1 MIKLFN
7 TSDFYSCEKIKEK
20 VEYYKEKYNFDGVE
34 LIKFSENSNLEIKDY
49 IKGYHLRFFPMWIDL
64 YLDRKDI
71 LREEIDSL
79 EKYMYLC
86 GGETKD
92 EMLRFYENELELAH
106 KLEVEYV
113 VLHVCNIR
121 LSETYTYN
129 FEYTDEEIL
138 YYVSEIINRIMKSK
152 YKFKLLLENLW
163 WPGLKLTSKG
173 EIEFLLKNIEYK
185 NLGFMLDTGH
195 ILNTNLKLQNSDE
208 AILYI
213 KNTIENLGD
222 YKKYINGMHL
232 NYSLSGEYVKNVLEN
247 KNEKEPIYK
256 HIGKIDYHDP
266 FEHKE
271 IKEVIEG
278 LPIDYLIYELIGKDD
293 KEFEE
298 KIKRQEEILYTM

>member
-7 TSDFYSCEKIKEK
+7 TSDFYSCDKIKEK
-20 VEYYKEKYNFDGVE
+20 VKYYKERYDFDGVE
-34 LIKFSENSNLEIKDY
+34 LIKFSENSSLEIKDHV
-49 IKGYHLRFFPMWIDL
+49 KGYHLRFFPMWVDL
-64 YLDRKDI
+64 YLVRKDI

-195 ILNTNLKLQNSDE
+195 MLNTNLKLQNSDE

-232 NYSLSGEYVKNVLEN
+232 NYSLSGEYVKNILEN
-247 KNEKEPIYK
+247 KNENEPIYK

-298 KIKRQEEILYTM
+298 KIKRQEEILNL

>member
-163 WPGLKLTSKG
+163 WPGLKLTSKS
-173 EIEFLLKNIEYK
+173 EIKFLLKNIEYR

-195 ILNTNLKLQNSDE
+195 MLNTNLKLENSDE

-298 KIKRQEEILYTM
+298 KIKRQEEVFNL

>member
-163 WPGLKLTSKG
+163 WPGLKLTSKS
-173 EIEFLLKNIEYK
+173 EIKFLLKNIEYK

-195 ILNTNLKLQNSDE
+195 MLNTNLKLENSDE
-208 AILYI
+208 AISYI
-213 KNTIENLGD
+213 KSTIENLGD

-232 NYSLSGEYVKNVLEN
+232 NYSLSGKYIKNVLEN

-298 KIKRQEEILYTM
+298 KIKRQEDVFNL

>member
-163 WPGLKLTSKG
+163 WPGLKLTSKS
-173 EIEFLLKNIEYK
+173 EIKFLLKNIEYR

-195 ILNTNLKLQNSDE
+195 MLNTNLKLENSDE

-247 KNEKEPIYK
+247 KNEKVPIYK

-298 KIKRQEEILYTM
+298 KIKRQEEVFNL

>member
-7 TSDFYSCEKIKEK
+7 TSDFYSCDKIKEK
-20 VEYYKEKYNFDGVE
+20 VKYYKERYDFDGVE
-34 LIKFSENSNLEIKDY
+34 LIKFSENSSLEIKDHV
-49 IKGYHLRFFPMWIDL
+49 KGYHLRFFPMWVDL
-64 YLDRKDI
+64 YLDRKDV
-71 LREEIDSL
+71 LKREIDTL

-106 KLEVEYV
+106 ELEVEYV

-195 ILNTNLKLQNSDE
+195 MLNTNLKLQNSDE

-232 NYSLSGEYVKNVLEN
+232 NYSLSGEYVKNILEN
-247 KNEKEPIYK
+247 KNENEPIYK

-298 KIKRQEEILYTM
+298 KIKRQEEILNL

>member
-7 TSDFYSCEKIKEK
+7 TSDFYSCDKIKEK
-20 VEYYKEKYNFDGVE
+20 VKYYKERYDFDGVE
-34 LIKFSENSNLEIKDY
+34 LIKFSENSSLEIKDHV
-49 IKGYHLRFFPMWIDL
+49 KGYHLRFFPMWVDL
-64 YLDRKDI
+64 YLDRKDV
-71 LREEIDSL
+71 LKREIDTL

-106 KLEVEYV
+106 ELEVEYV

-195 ILNTNLKLQNSDE
+195 MLNTNLKLQNSDE

-232 NYSLSGEYVKNVLEN
+232 NYSLSGEYVKNILEN

-298 KIKRQEEILYTM
+298 KIKRQEEILNL

>member
-34 LIKFSENSNLEIKDY
+34 LIKFSENSNLEIKNY
-49 IKGYHLRFFPMWIDL
+49 VKGYHLRFFPMWIDL
-64 YLDRKDI
+64 YLDRKDV
-71 LREEIDSL
+71 LKKEIDSL

-92 EMLRFYENELELAH
+92 EILKFYENELELAH

-138 YYVSEIINRIMKSK
+138 YYVSEIVNKIMKSK

-163 WPGLKLTSKG
+163 WPGLKLTSKS

-195 ILNTNLKLQNSDE
+195 MLNTNLKLQNSDE
-208 AILYI
+208 AISYI

-232 NYSLSGEYVKNVLEN
+232 NYSLSGKYIKNVLEN

-266 FEHKE
+266 FEHRE
-271 IKEVIEG
+271 IKEVIED

-298 KIKRQEEILYTM
+298 KIKRQEKALCTM

>member
-298 KIKRQEEILYTM
+298 KIKRQEEVFNL

>member
-34 LIKFSENSNLEIKDY
+34 LIKFSENSNFEIKNY
-49 IKGYHLRFFPMWIDL
+49 VKGYHLRFFPMWIDL
-64 YLDRKDI
+64 YLDRKDV
-71 LREEIDSL
+71 LKKEIDSL

-92 EMLRFYENELELAH
+92 EMLKFYENELELAH

-138 YYVSEIINRIMKSK
+138 YYVSEIVNRIMKSK

-163 WPGLKLTSKG
+163 WPGLKLTSKN
-173 EIEFLLKNIEYK
+173 EIELLLKNIEYK

-195 ILNTNLKLQNSDE
+195 LLNTNLNLKNSDE
-208 AILYI
+208 AIAYI
-213 KNTIENLGD
+213 KKTIENLGD
-222 YKKYINGMHL
+222 YKKYINGIHL
-232 NYSLSGEYVKNVLEN
+232 NYSLSGEYVKNILEN
-247 KNEKEPIYK
+247 KIEKEEIYK

-266 FEHKE
+266 FEHVE
-271 IKEVIEG
+271 IKDIIEE
-278 LPIDYLIYELIGKDD
+278 LSVDYLIYELIGKDD
-293 KEFEE
+293 KEIEK
-298 KIKRQEEILYTM
+298 KIKRQEKILYTI

>member
-34 LIKFSENSNLEIKDY
+34 LIKFSENSNLEIKNY
-49 IKGYHLRFFPMWIDL
+49 VKGYHLRFFPMWIDL
-64 YLDRKDI
+64 YLDRKDV
-71 LREEIDSL
+71 LKKEIDSL

-92 EMLRFYENELELAH
+92 EMLKFYENELELAH

-138 YYVSEIINRIMKSK
+138 YYVSEIVNKIMKSK

-163 WPGLKLTSKG
+163 WPGLKLTSKS

-195 ILNTNLKLQNSDE
+195 MLNTNLKLQNSDE
-208 AILYI
+208 AISYI

-232 NYSLSGEYVKNVLEN
+232 NYSLSGKYIKNVLEN

-266 FEHKE
+266 FEHRE
-271 IKEVIEG
+271 IKEVIED

-298 KIKRQEEILYTM
+298 KIKRQEKALCTM